1 MDLVP
6 GDLPSGSRISSKPS
20 TSLRAKLPVNWLLHR
35 DPMRPMKVPW
45 GPMGEMVQRVH
56 ICGVVVQQALAN
68 YSYKIRFQLKARD
81 RMELRFHAVSDDC
94 DFPVLFQTMQKLTD
108 AFGIFYLEVGNR

>member
-1 MDLVP
+1 M
-6 GDLPSGSRISSKPS
+6 PSDSRISSKPS

-45 GPMGEMVQRVH
+45 GAMGEMVQGVH
-56 ICGVVVQQALAN
+56 ISGVVQQALAN
-68 YSYKIRFQLKARD
+68 YSYKICFHLKAQD
-81 RMELRFHAVSDDC
+81 RLRFHAVSDAC
-94 DFPVLFQTMQKLTD
+94 DFPVLSQTMQKLTD